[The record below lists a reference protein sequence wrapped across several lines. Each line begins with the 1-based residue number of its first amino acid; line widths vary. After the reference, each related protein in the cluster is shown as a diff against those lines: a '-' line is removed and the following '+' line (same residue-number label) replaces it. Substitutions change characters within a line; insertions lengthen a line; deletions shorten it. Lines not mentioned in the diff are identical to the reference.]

1 MDATPYPPDPS
12 PHPGIF
18 LKPQSENAC
27 IPSLLF
33 HSLKLCCEEVE
44 TIVQVAFCGHLL
56 QVRVAVLVLVCQVIG
71 HQKSWKNE
79 FRKKR

>member
-1 MDATPYPPDPS
+1 MLAF
-12 PHPGIF
+12 HPF
-18 LKPQSENAC
+18 
-27 IPSLLF
+27 F

-56 QVRVAVLVLVCQVIG
+56 QVRVAVLVLVRQVIG

-79 FRKKR
+79 NRERKKENWTTLKTFPTPQNNGSQR